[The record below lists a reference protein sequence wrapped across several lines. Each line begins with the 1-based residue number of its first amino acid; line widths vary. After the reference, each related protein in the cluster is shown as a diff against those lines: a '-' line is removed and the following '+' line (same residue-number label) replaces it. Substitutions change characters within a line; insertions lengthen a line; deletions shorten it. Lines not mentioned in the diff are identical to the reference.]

1 MGLPVG
7 PLVAKTLQELE
18 ANWVTEDFPLSDR
31 QSELALQLVKA
42 AMSAAKKA

>member
-1 MGLPVG
+1 MGLPAG

-18 ANWVTEDFPLSDR
+18 AIWVAEDFPVSDR
-31 QSELALQLVKA
+31 QSELARQLVDA